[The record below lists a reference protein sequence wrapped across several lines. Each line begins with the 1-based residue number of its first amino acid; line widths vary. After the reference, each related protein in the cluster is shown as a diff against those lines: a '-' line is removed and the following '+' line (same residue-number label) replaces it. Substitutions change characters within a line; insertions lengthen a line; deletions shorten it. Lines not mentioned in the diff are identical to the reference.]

1 MIHAVFFDLDDTL
14 CDSATAFAM
23 ARRYAFELAMEVA
36 SLTEQTLHDAWDQ
49 AHADLLPRLASGEL
63 SMAQVREMR
72 FQRTLEY
79 AGAPNLTLAE
89 QMDEALGSTQ
99 LGLLRLFPDAD
110 ALGAL
115 RSAGVY
121 TSIITNGAADDHA
134 DSQRSKIEALGLLH
148 EVDSFWISDALG
160 YRKPDPRAF
169 TPAVAAAG
177 CSANDCLFVGDS
189 LAVDIAG
196 ANAAG
201 MRSALLARDEPT
213 TALLPGESSPWRVIR
228 SLWEILDA
236 LGAD

>member
-14 CDSATAFAM
+14 CDSATAFALG
-23 ARRYAFELAMEVA
+23 RRYAFELAMEAA
-36 SLTEQTLHDAWDQ
+36 SLTEQALDDAWDR
-49 AHADLLPRLASGEL
+49 AHADLLPQLTAGAL
-63 SMAQVREMR
+63 TMAQVRDMR

-79 AGAPNLTLAE
+79 AGVSDPALAE
-89 QMDEALGSTQ
+89 RMDEALGATQ

-121 TSIITNGAADDHA
+121 SGIITNGAADDHA

-148 EVDSFWISDALG
+148 EVDSYWISDAMG
-160 YRKPDPRAF
+160 HRKPDPQAF
-169 TPAVAAAG
+169 APAVAAAG
-177 CSANDCLFVGDS
+177 CPANECLFVGDS
-189 LAVDIAG
+189 LAIDIAG

-213 TALLPGESSPWRVIR
+213 PAMLSDEPNPWRVIH
-228 SLWEILDA
+228 SLWELLNALDT
-236 LGAD
+236 D

>member
-23 ARRYAFELAMEVA
+23 ARRYAFEFAMEAVP
-36 SLTEQTLHDAWDQ
+36 LTEQMLHDAWDK
-49 AHADLLPRLASGEL
+49 AHADLLPLLASGEL

-79 AGAPNLTLAE
+79 AGAPDQSLAE

-115 RSAGVY
+115 RNAGVY
-121 TSIITNGAADDHA
+121 TGIITNGAADDHA
-134 DSQRSKIEALGLLH
+134 DSQRSKIEALGLPH
-148 EVDSFWISDALG
+148 EVDSFWISDAIG

-169 TPAVAAAG
+169 EPAVAAAG
-177 CSANDCLFVGDS
+177 CPAKDCLFVGDS

-201 MRSALLARDEPT
+201 MRSALLARDEPPVT
-213 TALLPGESSPWRVIR
+213 LPGESRPWRVLR

-236 LGAD
+236 LHTN